1 MGCNDHDFVNINE
14 ADSRHH
20 PGLSGNRIS
29 VARDSGG
36 PREPAGGHIV
46 SSREPIYAGAVL
58 NDTKP
63 SAAVLER
70 GRHATDAELA
80 RKADWIRLKTIELVA
95 QAGLGHYS
103 STFSCAEIVA
113 TLYYHVLRLDPGS
126 PGWADRDRFLL
137 GKGHV
142 ATGLW
147 PVLADLGY
155 YPPDWLG
162 QFGKVGS
169 PLNDHPNMKLAPGV
183 DFSSGSLGHN
193 LSVGAGMAMAGRIAR
208 RDYRT
213 FVLTGDGEL
222 QEGQVWEAAMAA
234 SHYKLGNLVAI
245 IDANGFSGSGPTS
258 EAMNIEPLGARF
270 AAFGWLVKEINGHDI
285 PTLRATF
292 ASLPDPLTGKQPV
305 VIIAR
310 THKGHGLEMFEKQP
324 QAWHLGLL
332 TDEQRTDAVAEITA
346 RMELAE

>member
-1 MGCNDHDFVNINE
+1 MTE
-14 ADSRHH
+14 
-20 PGLSGNRIS
+20 
-29 VARDSGG
+29 
-36 PREPAGGHIV
+36 
-46 SSREPIYAGAVL
+46 
-58 NDTKP
+58 DTRP
-63 SAAVLER
+63 VTLER
-70 GRHATDAELA
+70 GRPVTDADLL
-80 RKADWIRLKTIELVA
+80 RKADWIRLRTIDLIA

-113 TLYYHVLRLDPGS
+113 TLYYHVLRLDPANS
-126 PGWADRDRFLL
+126 RWADRDRFLL

-155 YPPDWLG
+155 YPAELLK

-169 PLNDHPNMKLAPGV
+169 PLNDHPNMRLAPGI

-193 LSVGAGMAMAGRIAR
+193 LSVGTGMALAARLGR

-234 SHYKLGNLVAI
+234 SHYELGNLVAI
-245 IDANGFSGSGPTS
+245 VDANGFSGSGPTS
-258 EAMNIEPLGARF
+258 QAMNIEPLGSRF
-270 AAFGWLVKEINGHDI
+270 AAFGWLVREINGHDVA
-285 PTLRATF
+285 TLRQTLDT
-292 ASLPDPLTGKQPV
+292 LPDTSSKQPV
-305 VIIAR
+305 CVIAR
-310 THKGHGLEMFEKQP
+310 THKGHGVEMFEKQP

-332 TDEQRTDAVAEITA
+332 NPEQQADVVAEITA
-346 RMELAE
+346 RMELAGTGSEGSAP